1 MVGFRPVWARPRSVW
16 RWCARRRAAAPTD
29 CSTIQTPRPSWR
41 RHQGPSRS
49 SSAPLLQEPV
59 TWPPRV
65 RPSGPTQ
72 SREPGFRR
80 LPARRDRWRHPP
92 GGAAG
97 RRAGHT
103 RPPLAMAGRRC
114 LYELD
119 LMGCAAGGATRA
131 WSAATR
137 HRVEPSYRGQPYR
150 GMVPPMKVDKLSVS
164 FDPDLGDA
172 VRAAA
177 RHSGGGVS
185 RWLADAAAAKLRA
198 EALSDFLDA
207 WEAEHGSLTSAELSK
222 AATELA
228 LPKPAST
235 EPAA

>member
-1 MVGFRPVWARPRSVW
+1 VKTFKLSNDPRFEEKLIDVVGLYLNPPEQAVVLCMDERRRPGRARPPVRLLV
-16 RWCARRRAAAPTD
+16 
-29 CSTIQTPRPSWR
+29 TP
-41 RHQGPSRS
+41 
-49 SSAPLLQEPV
+49 
-59 TWPPRV
+59 PP
-65 RPSGPTQ
+65 
-72 SREPGFRR
+72 
-80 LPARRDRWRHPP
+80 
-92 GGAAG
+92 
-97 RRAGHT
+97 
-103 RPPLAMAGRRC
+103 
-114 LYELD
+114 
-119 LMGCAAGGATRA
+119 
-131 WSAATR
+131 TR
-137 HRVEPSYRGQPYR
+137 HRVERSYRGQPYR